1 MMYTTHAQL
10 RMQQRAISEVTVETL
25 LDFGEVEFHHG
36 CEIYSLRKA
45 LCRKLMRL
53 KLIPKSFFEKSNG
66 TYVVMKDDLV
76 ITAGHRRNR
85 FKRNRK

>member
-1 MMYTTHAQL
+1 MYTNHAQI
-10 RMQQRAISEVTVETL
+10 RMQQRAISEGTVEAL

-45 LCRKLMRL
+45 LCRKLML
-53 KLIPKSFFEKSNG
+53 LNLMPKSLFEKSNG
-66 TYVVMKDDLV
+66 TYVVMRNDLV
-76 ITAGHRRNR
+76 ITAGHRSSR